1 MILLDRRSIG
11 VVMRRLAKANPA
23 PKTELE
29 SVNTYTLLVA
39 VVLSAQMTDRGV
51 NKATRELFKVADS
64 PERMLELGEGRLR
77 EYVKSVNLYPTKAR
91 RIIELSHILV
101 ERFGGEVPRTRAEL
115 ESLPGVGRKT
125 ASVVLNVAFGE
136 VAMPVD
142 THLLRLAPRL
152 GLSAGRDPLAVEQ
165 DLLERIPA
173 RYLMDAHHLL
183 LLHGRYV
190 CVARSP
196 KCGECCLA
204 DLCPAT
210 GWRSIRAYA
219 RFVA

>member
-64 PERMLELGEGRLR
+64 PDRMLELGEERLR

-91 RIIELSHILV
+91 RIIELSRILV
-101 ERFGGEVPRTRAEL
+101 ERFGGDVPRTRAEL

-152 GLSAGRDPLAVEQ
+152 GLSDGRDPLAVEQ

-204 DLCPAT
+204 DLCPRNGLA
-210 GWRSIRAYA
+210 
-219 RFVA
+219 

>member
-1 MILLDRRSIG
+1 MTLLDRRAIG

-51 NKATRELFKVADS
+51 NKATRELFRVADT
-64 PERMLELGEGRLR
+64 PKRMLELGEARLR
-77 EYVKSVNLYPTKAR
+77 EYVKSVNLYPTKAH
-91 RIIELSHILV
+91 RIIELSRILV
-101 ERFGGEVPRTRAEL
+101 EKFAGEVPRTRAEL

-152 GLSAGRDPLAVEQ
+152 GLSDGRDPLAVER
-165 DLLERIPA
+165 DLLARIPA

-190 CVARSP
+190 CVARNP
-196 KCGECCLA
+196 RCGECCLA
-204 DLCPAT
+204 DLCPRNGLA
-210 GWRSIRAYA
+210 
-219 RFVA
+219 

>member
-1 MILLDRRSIG
+1 MILLDGRSIG

-51 NKATRELFKVADS
+51 NKATRELFKVAES

-152 GLSAGRDPLAVEQ
+152 GLSAGRDPLAVER
-165 DLLERIPA
+165 DLLERIPS

-204 DLCPAT
+204 DLCPRNGLA
-210 GWRSIRAYA
+210 
-219 RFVA
+219 

>member
-51 NKATRELFKVADS
+51 NKATRELFKGADS

-204 DLCPAT
+204 DLCPRNGLA
-210 GWRSIRAYA
+210 
-219 RFVA
+219 

>member
-1 MILLDRRSIG
+1 MTLLDRRAIG

-51 NKATRELFKVADS
+51 NKATRELFRVADT
-64 PERMLELGEGRLR
+64 PKRMLELGEARLR
-77 EYVKSVNLYPTKAR
+77 EYVKSVNLYPTKAH
-91 RIIELSHILV
+91 RIIELSRILV
-101 ERFGGEVPRTRAEL
+101 EKFEGEVPRTRAEL

-152 GLSAGRDPLAVEQ
+152 GLSDGRDPLAVER
-165 DLLERIPA
+165 DLLARIPA

-190 CVARSP
+190 CVARNP
-196 KCGECCLA
+196 RCGECCLA
-204 DLCPAT
+204 DLCPRNGLA
-210 GWRSIRAYA
+210 
-219 RFVA
+219 

>member
-152 GLSAGRDPLAVEQ
+152 GLSDGRDPLAVEQ

-204 DLCPAT
+204 DLCPRNGLA
-210 GWRSIRAYA
+210 
-219 RFVA
+219 

>member
-204 DLCPAT
+204 DLCPRNGLA
-210 GWRSIRAYA
+210 
-219 RFVA
+219 